1 MNKEYC
7 LNCKSEINQG
17 NWKIGQF
24 KCKKCQNEEIE
35 IDVDKLIEKV
45 IKALNDK
52 YKNQNSW

>member
-17 NWKIGQF
+17 NWKIGHF

-35 IDVDKLIEKV
+35 IDVDELIEKV
-45 IKALNDK
+45 IKILNEK
-52 YKNQNSW
+52 YKNQNS